1 MKSNDRSPQKSWV
14 NRRYVLVGIVL
25 LACLLALAVFL
36 GPRPSRKSL
45 AQRIAAMD
53 ARRALPPEKNA
64 ATIYDRL
71 AATYVPAGNAADPNL
86 GPATFGMLIE
96 ASKMDFCWFPLSLAE
111 LGSKD
116 YGARFV
122 PMREWAR
129 ALASA
134 AAKDIGDGRIDAA
147 AEKLRCMVQMG
158 RHLRQQLTPA
168 DFCAGMEIEASAWGT
183 LCESVMRPDA
193 PQELLRTAEAMA
205 GDLDNDFEQAYAP
218 LAEAL
223 PIFTKIYLA
232 KQAPLDR
239 IEEWGQKFLG
249 IFPREEE
256 LEQRIAEYYLRL
268 LSLRRGVRVLVGLQH
283 YYNANSRLPDSLDEI
298 KTLVP
303 EQALIDP
310 FTERTFVYRRVSNG
324 TFLLYARGLNRTDEN
339 GSDQG
344 KADDYP
350 LWPQYG
356 IKAP

>member
-14 NRRYVLVGIVL
+14 NRRYVLVGAVL

-45 AQRIAAMD
+45 TQRIAAIN
-53 ARRALPPEKNA
+53 ARRTLPPERNA

-71 AATYVPAGNAADPNL
+71 TATYVPAGNAADPNL
-86 GPATFGMLIE
+86 GPATCGMLIE
-96 ASKMDFCWFPLSLAE
+96 ASKMDFCWFPLSLAK

-147 AEKLRCMVQMG
+147 AGKLRCVVQMG

-168 DFCAGMEIEASAWGT
+168 DFWTGMEIEASAWGT
-183 LCESVMRPDA
+183 LCESVMRPEA
-193 PQELLRTAEAMA
+193 PQEFLRTAEAMA

-218 LAEAL
+218 VAEAL

-232 KQAPLDR
+232 EQAPLDR
-239 IEEWGQKFLG
+239 IEEWWQKFLG
-249 IFPREEE
+249 VFPREEE
-256 LEQRIAEYYLRL
+256 LKQRIAEYYLRL
-268 LSLRRGVRVLVGLQH
+268 LSLRRGLCVLVGLQH
-283 YYNANSRLPDSLDEI
+283 YYNANGRLPDSLDEI

-310 FTERTFVYRRVSNG
+310 FTQQTFAYRKVSDG
-324 TFLLYARGLNRTDEN
+324 EFFLYTKGPNRIDEN
-339 GSDQG
+339 GSDRG
-344 KADDYP
+344 KADDYRI
-350 LWPQYG
+350 WPRYD